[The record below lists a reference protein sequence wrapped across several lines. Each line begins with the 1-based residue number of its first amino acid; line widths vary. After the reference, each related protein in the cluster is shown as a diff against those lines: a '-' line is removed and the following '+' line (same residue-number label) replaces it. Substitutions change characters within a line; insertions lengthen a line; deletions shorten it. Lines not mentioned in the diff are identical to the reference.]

1 MTNEQN
7 IQISQ
12 PKCWENV
19 TVVQIPAPSSCPM
32 EVRLH
37 IFYIRL
43 VPKVF
48 LNLPACRR
56 QVNIKLWIARPGMN
70 VYYFY
75 WEHAVFYPVPIDQKP
90 VVHLLG
96 WGGMLCS
103 SYMAS
108 LFRTQKIASK
118 RRHKRADGSNLFSS
132 CVHGAEMKRKSQF
145 LRWHFCVPS
154 VVVGRN
160 TAKFCSALPNVYFVL
175 LFAFGLILFWTY
187 YRYCSEAMQC
197 VEVGA

>member
-1 MTNEQN
+1 MLGKCYRRPDSCSFQLPDGSSFAYFLHPSR
-7 IQISQ
+7 SQ
-12 PKCWENV
+12 GLLEPTC
-19 TVVQIPAPSSCPM
+19 
-32 EVRLH
+32 
-37 IFYIRL
+37 
-43 VPKVF
+43 
-48 LNLPACRR
+48 LPACRR

-75 WEHAVFYPVPIDQKP
+75 WEHAVLYPVPIDQKP

-160 TAKFCSALPNVYFVL
+160 TAKLCSALPNVYFVL